1 MAVLAMR
8 LAGTPWRSAC
18 STLGCTRFDACA
30 TLSIPL
36 APDVGVIRCEL
47 MAILTVGSPG
57 VDRGEALPSPLIF
70 CIGYHLKVVGADAGP
85 VAAEV
90 IQHETVWY
98 RTPGRLVGPAM
109 GPNWRLSVLNR
120 KLSIAARAKGPPPF
134 PAFGRDGNL
143 GPEPLANWRAVSF
156 CKL

>member
-1 MAVLAMR
+1 M
-8 LAGTPWRSAC
+8 
-18 STLGCTRFDACA
+18 
-30 TLSIPL
+30 PL
-36 APDVGVIRCEL
+36 APDVGVVRREL

-57 VDRGEALPSPLIF
+57 VDSGEALPSPLVF
-70 CIGYHLKVVGADAGP
+70 RIGYHLEVVGADAGP
-85 VAAEV
+85 VATEV
-90 IQHETVWY
+90 IQHKAVWY
-98 RTPGRLVGPAM
+98 RTPGRLVSPAM
-109 GPNWRLSVLNR
+109 GLSRRLPVLNG